1 MTLREAGVQL
11 IDCEHK
17 TPPAADDGYPYIA
30 IPQVRDGRLEME
42 GVRLISHEH
51 FVQWTRKARPQEWD
65 VILSRRCNPGET
77 AVVPADLE
85 CALGQNLVLL
95 RTDRTK
101 VAPEFLRWLV
111 RSSSWW
117 EQVQTFLNVGAVFD
131 SLKCADVPSFAL
143 PIPPLAEQRAI
154 AHILGTLDDKIELN
168 RRMSETLESIARAL
182 FQSWFVDFDPVRA
195 EAEQLTREGVLEIGD
210 GYRAKNSELGAPGL
224 PFIRAGDLNAGFD
237 TAGADVLS
245 ETSVARA
252 GNKISRAGD
261 VAFTSK
267 GTIGRFARVTEKTP
281 HFVYSPQVCFWRSLN
296 PKKLD
301 PVILY
306 CWMQSDDL
314 KRQITAVAG
323 QTDMAPYVS
332 LRDQRQMEVPVF
344 PDTQHLIAGQI
355 RPLFDR
361 QAHISGETKTL
372 ASIRDRLL
380 PDLISGELRVRD
392 SERFTS
398 ANR

>member
-1 MTLREAGVQL
+1 
-11 IDCEHK
+11 
-17 TPPAADDGYPYIA
+17 
-30 IPQVRDGRLEME
+30 ME

-77 AVVPADLE
+77 AVVPAGLE

-195 EAEQLTREGVLEIGD
+195 KSEGRDTGLPKHIADLFPDSFEE
-210 GYRAKNSELGAPGL
+210 SELGEIPRGWRICELSRVAKLFNAAVKPAADPAMQWEHYSIPAFDEGRRPKIERGSEIKSNKFRVPTGSILVSKLNPQTPRVWLTVVRSEAAAVCSTEFMPFVPVKSNWRSWIYVLTLSPGFQAEIL
-224 PFIRAGDLNAGFD
+224 D
-237 TAGADVLS
+237 
-245 ETSVARA
+245 
-252 GNKISRAGD
+252 
-261 VAFTSK
+261 
-267 GTIGRFARVTEKTP
+267 RVTGSTGSRQR
-281 HFVYSPQVCFWRSLN
+281 VSPGEIAELPIVRPPDELIESFGEVTGPALIRSTGLVHDSIA
-296 PKKLD
+296 LEA
-301 PVILY
+301 
-306 CWMQSDDL
+306 
-314 KRQITAVAG
+314 T
-323 QTDMAPYVS
+323 
-332 LRDQRQMEVPVF
+332 RD
-344 PDTQHLIAGQI
+344 T
-355 RPLFDR
+355 
-361 QAHISGETKTL
+361 
-372 ASIRDRLL
+372 LL
-380 PDLISGELRVRD
+380 PRLISGELRVRD
-392 SERFTS
+392 AERSTG
-398 ANR
+398 ANG